1 MIDNSD
7 EEREA
12 KSYDQY
18 IGDEVVLPDRKGEK
32 LMGEV
37 RKRVRYYDTST
48 GEGNYNA
55 MHDKSFYEVEYPGV
69 TTEQLADNII
79 SGNMLSQV
87 YSEGHHYKLLTEV
100 TDHNKYDSAIAKVD
114 SFTKSSSGNLH
125 QNRMNCVC
133 RILVGWKDGPV
144 DWVPLKDLK

>member
-87 YSEGHHYKLLTEV
+87 
-100 TDHNKYDSAIAKVD
+100 
-114 SFTKSSSGNLH
+114 
-125 QNRMNCVC
+125 
-133 RILVGWKDGPV
+133 
-144 DWVPLKDLK
+144 